1 MSTKT
6 TTQHTRRAP
15 LSLSGGGK
23 QQSQNNHSGKS
34 ADSNGNSNNSASAKN
49 DNKHSASQK
58 TELNVND
65 AKESTPKDL
74 KKAQNVEKKPP
85 QQTANN
91 ETVKKNE
98 KIDEKKTQNG
108 NGKAAANGG
117 AKEKHQNGSDKQDN
131 NGNSSNTKANTTSS
145 NAKTTTSNSNGNSN
159 VKSNVKSSE
168 KTATAAV
175 VKEDTKTK
183 EQKPAEPVEKSAK
196 DSVKEKEKE
205 TEKEKEK
212 EKEKKKENE
221 QEKVVEKETRS
232 RRQEVS
238 AAAEPEKKQLDKI
251 EPTKSDETKTEVS
264 TPTSRSSAAQ
274 AKSRTTPTT
283 GVEKSGRST
292 PTKPVEKPSTPSTRN
307 KTVTT
312 VIDDVEME
320 PLTVESSP
328 AKSKENTIP
337 VTVATAAPVLQPPA
351 ATSTPDKAPLVTLRT
366 KTHNVDV
373 KSDHAINALSSGNS
387 PDRKS
392 VPRTFNHIG
401 GRRSIRPL
409 TEYTPSKFQSNLPF
423 RESYRRIN
431 TELDVSSTTN
441 TSMNVTVGSEVPNNS
456 SFSFFGRGR
465 KRDRT
470 PPPQSQSAMELQ
482 TDADYS
488 PPKRARYDMYSLF
501 SVVSSPLTML
511 RSRFSRAS
519 IQSSTPMKLTS
530 KLAAADED
538 EADVQNVSGI
548 SIEEGNATD
557 AAESD
562 EKTATEDITVGKNTD
577 EDTTPK
583 MDTSPMK
590 VDEKCGMEKGDE
602 VNDELDVSKSSNV
615 HEVAAGIADTS
626 VSSAKNKRC
635 NIM

>member
-1 MSTKT
+1 MSTKA

-23 QQSQNNHSGKS
+23 QQSQNHYSGKS
-34 ADSNGNSNNSASAKN
+34 AESNGSSNNSASAKN

-58 TELNVND
+58 TESSVND
-65 AKESTPKDL
+65 VKESTPKDL
-74 KKAQNVEKKPP
+74 KKPQNTDKK
-85 QQTANN
+85 QQQQSANN
-91 ETVKKNE
+91 ESVKKNE
-98 KIDEKKTQNG
+98 KTDEKKTQNG
-108 NGKAAANGG
+108 SVKASTNGG
-117 AKEKHQNGSDKQDN
+117 AKEKQQNGSDKQDN
-131 NGNSSNTKANTTSS
+131 NSNSNST
-145 NAKTTTSNSNGNSN
+145 NAKTVAANSNGNAN
-159 VKSNVKSSE
+159 AKTNAKSNE
-168 KTATAAV
+168 KAAPPTA
-175 VKEDTKTK
+175 KEDTKTK
-183 EQKPAEPVEKSAK
+183 EPKLAEPVEKSEK
-196 DSVKEKEKE
+196 EPEKEKD
-205 TEKEKEK
+205 KEM
-212 EKEKKKENE
+212 EKKKESE
-221 QEKVVEKETRS
+221 PEKVVEKETRS
-232 RRQEVS
+232 RRHEAVVATEV
-238 AAAEPEKKQLDKI
+238 EKKQADKK
-251 EPTKSDETKTEVS
+251 EANKGDETKMEVT
-264 TPTSRSSAAQ
+264 TPTSRSSAGQ
-274 AKSRTTPTT
+274 AKSRATPTK

-292 PTKPVEKPSTPSTRN
+292 PTKPVDKPTASPRI

-320 PLTVESSP
+320 PPAVETSP
-328 AKSKENTIP
+328 AKSKENTSP
-337 VTVATAAPVLQPPA
+337 VVVAAAAAASVLQPPA
-351 ATSTPDKAPLVTLRT
+351 ATSTPGKATTATQKT
-366 KTHNVDV
+366 KPQTVDA
-373 KSDHAINALSSGNS
+373 KSDQPINAPSCGSS

-392 VPRTFNHIG
+392 VPRTITHIG

-409 TEYTPSKFQSNLPF
+409 NEYTPSKFQSNLQF

-470 PPPQSQSAMELQ
+470 PPRQTQSTMELQ

-488 PPKRARYDMYSLF
+488 PPKRARLDMYSLF

-519 IQSSTPMKLTS
+519 IQSSTPVKLAT
-530 KLAAADED
+530 KLAATDED

-548 SIEEGNATD
+548 SIEEENATD
-557 AAESD
+557 GGESD
-562 EKTATEDITVGKNTD
+562 EKTATEDVTVGKNTD
-577 EDTTPK
+577 DDTTPK
-583 MDTSPMK
+583 MDSPMK

-602 VNDELDVSKSSNV
+602 VNDELEDASKSSNV

-635 NIM
+635 HIM

>member
-1 MSTKT
+1 MSTKA

-23 QQSQNNHSGKS
+23 QQSQNHYSGKS
-34 ADSNGNSNNSASAKN
+34 TESNGSSNNSASAKN

-58 TELNVND
+58 TESSVND
-65 AKESTPKDL
+65 VKESTPKDL
-74 KKAQNVEKKPP
+74 KKPQNADKK
-85 QQTANN
+85 QQQQSANN

-98 KIDEKKTQNG
+98 KTDEKKTQNG
-108 NGKAAANGG
+108 SGKASTNGG
-117 AKEKHQNGSDKQDN
+117 AKEKQQNGSDKQDN
-131 NGNSSNTKANTTSS
+131 N
-145 NAKTTTSNSNGNSN
+145 SNSNGTNAKTVAPNSN
-159 VKSNVKSSE
+159 GNANAKNNAKANE
-168 KTATAAV
+168 KAAQPTA
-175 VKEDTKTK
+175 KEDTKTK
-183 EQKPAEPVEKSAK
+183 ESKLAEPVEKSEK
-196 DSVKEKEKE
+196 EPEKEKD
-205 TEKEKEK
+205 K
-212 EKEKKKENE
+212 EKEKKKESE
-221 QEKVVEKETRS
+221 PEKVVEKETRS
-232 RRQEVS
+232 RRHE
-238 AAAEPEKKQLDKI
+238 AAVVTEPEKKQADKN
-251 EPTKSDETKTEVS
+251 EANKGDETKMEVS
-264 TPTSRSSAAQ
+264 TPTSRSSAGQ
-274 AKSRTTPTT
+274 AKSRATPTK

-292 PTKPVEKPSTPSTRN
+292 PTKPVDKPTASPRN

-320 PLTVESSP
+320 PLAVENSP
-328 AKSKENTIP
+328 AKSKENTSP
-337 VTVATAAPVLQPPA
+337 VVVAAAAAASVLQPPA
-351 ATSTPDKAPLVTLRT
+351 ATSTPGKATTATQKT
-366 KTHNVDV
+366 KPQIVDA
-373 KSDHAINALSSGNS
+373 KSDQPINAPSCGSS

-392 VPRTFNHIG
+392 VPRTITHIG

-409 TEYTPSKFQSNLPF
+409 NEYTPSKFQSNLQF

-470 PPPQSQSAMELQ
+470 PPRQTQSTMELQ

-488 PPKRARYDMYSLF
+488 PPKRARLDMYSLF

-519 IQSSTPMKLTS
+519 IQSSTPVKLAT

-548 SIEEGNATD
+548 SIEEENATD
-557 AAESD
+557 GGESD
-562 EKTATEDITVGKNTD
+562 EKTATEDVTVGKNAD
-577 EDTTPK
+577 DDTTPK
-583 MDTSPMK
+583 MDSPMK

-602 VNDELDVSKSSNV
+602 VNKVLEDASKSSNV

-635 NIM
+635 HIM